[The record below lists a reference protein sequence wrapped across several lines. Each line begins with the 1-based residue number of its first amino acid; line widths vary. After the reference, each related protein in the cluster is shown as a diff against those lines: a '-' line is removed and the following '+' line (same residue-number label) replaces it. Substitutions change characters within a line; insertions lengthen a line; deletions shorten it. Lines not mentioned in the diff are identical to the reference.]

1 MSCSDNGGIA
11 ASVHVGPAKNVP
23 TSRSIARSNAAIRVS
38 NLNKCYAIYEKPQD
52 RLKQSVLPRLYTI
65 FRRQHKQYY
74 REFWALR
81 DVSFEVE
88 KGETIGVI
96 GRNGSGKSTLLQILC
111 GTLQPNSGTVEISG
125 RVAALL
131 ELGSGFN
138 AEFSGR
144 ENVYVY
150 ASVLGL
156 SREEIDA
163 RLPDIIDFSGIPD
176 FIDMPLKTYSSG
188 MVVRLGFSV
197 IAHVDADILIID
209 EALAVGDA
217 FFVQKC
223 MRFLRKFMENGTVLF
238 VSHDMGAVNG
248 LCQRAIWLQDGGV
261 KRIGTPKEIT
271 ESYLA
276 DTIEQQQGSSV
287 RRTVLRTEMSSIPN
301 TNADLSDQRL
311 SYLNY
316 SKFRNDIELFE
327 FASEA
332 ASFGKGGATIVNV
345 ALEDRG
351 EKRLTWCVGG
361 EDVVLR
367 IRCKAHA
374 DIFRPIVGFI
384 VKDRLGQAVFGEN
397 TYLTYFD
404 KPLMVKSE
412 SEFEACFHFR
422 MPVLQVG
429 EYSIAVA
436 IAEGTQREHIQ
447 HHWIHDAMVFKSQ
460 SSSVRNG
467 IIGIP
472 MQSIELCNCRPKD
485 QSRGTK

>member
-1 MSCSDNGGIA
+1 MSYSEHGDIIVEQSPSNRPVENLSSSPSPSG
-11 ASVHVGPAKNVP
+11 
-23 TSRSIARSNAAIRVS
+23 ARSNVVIRVS
-38 NLNKCYAIYEKPQD
+38 NLSKCYAVYKKPQD
-52 RLKQSVLPRLYTI
+52 RLKQSILPRLYAL
-65 FRRQHKQYY
+65 FRRRSKQYY

-88 KGETIGVI
+88 KGETVGII

-111 GTLQPNSGTVEISG
+111 GTLHPSSGTVELYG

-163 RLPDIIDFSGIPD
+163 RLPDIIEFSGIPD

-188 MVVRLGFSV
+188 MVVRLAFSV
-197 IAHVDADILIID
+197 IANVDADVLVID

-223 MRFLRKFMENGTVLF
+223 MRFLRKFMQNGTVIF
-238 VSHDMGAVNG
+238 VSHDTGAVNG
-248 LCQRAIWLQDGGV
+248 LCQRAIWLQSGRV
-261 KRIGTPKEIT
+261 KRIGEPKEIT

-276 DTIEQQQGSSV
+276 DLFEERQGASV
-287 RRTVLRTEMSSIPN
+287 RRAVAPIEMPSDAN
-301 TNADLSDQRL
+301 RNADFSDQRL
-311 SYLNY
+311 NYLNY
-316 SKFRNDIELFE
+316 SNFRNDIELFE
-327 FASEA
+327 FAPDA
-332 ASFGKGGATIVNV
+332 ASFGKGGATIIDV
-345 ALEDRG
+345 ALEDRNG
-351 EKRLTWCVGG
+351 SRLAWCVGG
-361 EDVVLR
+361 EDVALR

-374 DIFRPIVGFI
+374 EIFSPIVGFI
-384 VKDRLGQAVFGEN
+384 VKDRLGQAVFSDN
-397 TYLTYFD
+397 TYFSYLN
-404 KPLMVKSE
+404 KPLTVKLE
-412 SEFEACFHFR
+412 SEFEACFRFR
-422 MPVLQVG
+422 MPVLHVG

-436 IAEGTQREHIQ
+436 VAEGSQIEHIQ
-447 HHWIHDAMVFKSQ
+447 HHWIHDAVMFKSQ

-472 MQSIELCNCRPKD
+472 MQSIEINN
-485 QSRGTK
+485 RG